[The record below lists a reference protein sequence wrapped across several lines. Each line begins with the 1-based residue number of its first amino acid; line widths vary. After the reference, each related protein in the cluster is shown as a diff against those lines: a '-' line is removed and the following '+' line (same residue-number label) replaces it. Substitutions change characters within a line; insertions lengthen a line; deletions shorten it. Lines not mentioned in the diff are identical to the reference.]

1 MTPSTVFHDTRSD
14 KRRQAD
20 EKGLPTASLN
30 ESLTPYQIR
39 PTIQTCEV
47 MGVPTYPTIWHAE
60 HLRLIVMVYRDP
72 KVWNRTLIKM
82 FNDSDPFDLRDQA
95 VVEYS
100 T

>member
-20 EKGLPTASLN
+20 EKGLPSASLN

-47 MGVPTYPTIWHAE
+47 MGTVTEPTIWHAE
-60 HLRLIVMVYRDP
+60 HLRLIVMAYRDP
-72 KVWNRTLIKM
+72 KDRKKTLIKM
-82 FNDSDPFDLRDQA
+82 YDDSGPFDLKDQA
-95 VVEYS
+95 LVDYP